1 MRPRVLIADDHHV
14 AADRLRSLLE
24 KSHDVIGV
32 VQDGRQLL
40 AEAPKLQPDVV
51 VLDVCMPVLNG
62 LDAAK
67 QLKQVLP
74 TVKFVF
80 LTMNNDPYL
89 TEAALKLGT
98 VGYVLKS
105 FASRELSAAILE
117 VLQGRSYVRAR
128 LRNRNTEGGE
138 ATQTQQFSGELPPR
152 QEGSDAVT
160 TRRSSSE
167 EHGRVGLVCW
177 NQQRA

>member
-1 MRPRVLIADDHHV
+1 M
-14 AADRLRSLLE
+14 
-24 KSHDVIGV
+24 
-32 VQDGRQLL
+32 L
-40 AEAPKLQPDVV
+40 AEAPKVQPDVV
-51 VLDVCMPVLNG
+51 VLDVSMPVLNG
-62 LDAAK
+62 LEAAK
-67 QLKQVLP
+67 QLTQVLP

-89 TEAALKLGT
+89 TEAALKLGA

-105 FASRELSAAILE
+105 FASRELPAAIFE
-117 VLQGRSYVRAR
+117 VLQGRSYVRAK

-138 ATQTQQFSGELPPR
+138 ATRTQQFPGELPPR

-160 TRRSSSE
+160 IRTSSSE
-167 EHGRVGLVCW
+167 EHVRVGFVCS

>member
-14 AADRLRSLLE
+14 AAERLRSLLK
-24 KSHDVIGV
+24 KSCDVIGV

-40 AEAPKLQPDVV
+40 AEAPKLQPEVV
-51 VLDVCMPVLNG
+51 VLDVSMPVLNG

-67 QLKQVLP
+67 LLKQVLP

-89 TEAALKLGT
+89 TEAALKLGA

-105 FASRELSAAILE
+105 FASRELPAAIFA
-117 VLQGRSYVRAR
+117 VLQGRSYVRAK

-138 ATQTQQFSGELPPR
+138 ATRTQQFSGELPLR
-152 QEGSDAVT
+152 QEESDAVT
-160 TRRSSSE
+160 NRRSPSE
-167 EHGRVGLVCW
+167 THGRVGLVCS